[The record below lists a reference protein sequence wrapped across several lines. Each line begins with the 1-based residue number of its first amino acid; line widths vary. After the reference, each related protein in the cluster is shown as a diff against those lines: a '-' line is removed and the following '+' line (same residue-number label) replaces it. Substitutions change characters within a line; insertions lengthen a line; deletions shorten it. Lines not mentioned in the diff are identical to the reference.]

1 MNNLHASVYI
11 AAIIKNKTRQNNLMT
26 IVTNVALN
34 HLYEHLKVIES
45 ISKTCLPS
53 IESLRN
59 IVESLSVGGTLFW
72 CGNGGS
78 SADNQICAEL
88 VGRFN
93 IDREPIR
100 SIALTT
106 DTSVITCI
114 ANDYNYED
122 VFSRQLTGLAR
133 EEDVLVV
140 IGTSGNSK
148 NVLQALRKAKTMGV
162 RTVALLGN
170 DGGESK
176 DISDI
181 SIVIPSSSTAR
192 IQEAHILIGHIMCD
206 QIERGLNYA

>member
-1 MNNLHASVYI
+1 M
-11 AAIIKNKTRQNNLMT
+11 
-26 IVTNVALN
+26 
-34 HLYEHLKVIES
+34 
-45 ISKTCLPS
+45 PS
-53 IESLRN
+53 IESASKI

-78 SADNQICAEL
+78 SADSQHLAAEL

-140 IGTSGNSK
+140 ISTSGNSK

-176 DISDI
+176 GY
-181 SIVIPSSSTAR
+181 
-192 IQEAHILIGHIMCD
+192 L
-206 QIERGLNYA
+206 

>member
-1 MNNLHASVYI
+1 
-11 AAIIKNKTRQNNLMT
+11 MT

-53 IESLRN
+53 IESASKI

-78 SADNQICAEL
+78 SADSQHLAAEL

-140 IGTSGNSK
+140 ISTSGNSK

-162 RTVALLGN
+162 RTIALLGN

>member
-1 MNNLHASVYI
+1 
-11 AAIIKNKTRQNNLMT
+11 MT

-53 IESLRN
+53 IESASKI

-78 SADNQICAEL
+78 SADSQHLAAEL

-140 IGTSGNSK
+140 ISTSGNSK

>member
-1 MNNLHASVYI
+1 MS
-11 AAIIKNKTRQNNLMT
+11 T
-26 IVTNVALN
+26 ITNVALN
-34 HLYEHLKVIES
+34 HLCEHLQVIES

-53 IESLRN
+53 IESASKI
-59 IVESLSVGGTLFW
+59 IVDALSVGGTLFW

-78 SADNQICAEL
+78 SADSLHLAAEL
-88 VGRFN
+88 IGRFKN
-93 IDREPIR
+93 EREPIR

-122 VFSRQLTGLAR
+122 VFSRQLAGVAR
-133 EEDVLVV
+133 KQDVLVV
-140 IGTSGNSK
+140 ISTSGNSK
-148 NVLQALRKAKTMGV
+148 NILQVLQKAKTMGV

-176 DISDI
+176 DISDT
-181 SIVIPSSSTAR
+181 SIIIPSSSTAR

-206 QIERGLNYA
+206 LIERGLNYV

>member
-1 MNNLHASVYI
+1 
-11 AAIIKNKTRQNNLMT
+11 MT

-53 IESLRN
+53 IESASKI

-78 SADNQICAEL
+78 SADSQHLAAEL

-114 ANDYNYED
+114 ANDYSYED

-140 IGTSGNSK
+140 ISTSGNSK

>member
-1 MNNLHASVYI
+1 MS
-11 AAIIKNKTRQNNLMT
+11 T
-26 IVTNVALN
+26 ITNVALN
-34 HLYEHLKVIES
+34 HLCEHLQVIES

-53 IESLRN
+53 IESASKI
-59 IVESLSVGGTLFW
+59 IVDALSVGGTLFW

-78 SADNQICAEL
+78 SADSQHLAAEL
-88 VGRFN
+88 IGRFKN
-93 IDREPIR
+93 EREPIR

-122 VFSRQLTGLAR
+122 VFSRQLAGVAR
-133 EEDVLVV
+133 KQDVLVV
-140 IGTSGNSK
+140 ISTSGNSK
-148 NVLQALRKAKTMGV
+148 NILQVLQKAKTMGV

-176 DISDI
+176 DISDT
-181 SIVIPSSSTAR
+181 SIIIPSSSTAR

-206 QIERGLNYA
+206 LIERGLNYV

>member
-1 MNNLHASVYI
+1 
-11 AAIIKNKTRQNNLMT
+11 MT

-53 IESLRN
+53 IESASKI

-78 SADNQICAEL
+78 SADSQHLAAEL

-140 IGTSGNSK
+140 ISTSGNSK

-170 DGGESK
+170 DGGGSK